1 MEFLETVNNR
11 HSVRDF
17 SDRLVK
23 RADLED
29 IVQTAGKA
37 PSWANDQPWKVVIA
51 TGQTLAEIKKNHL
64 ASSMNGRMENSEFP
78 SLHRASMGRQGQ
90 SNLRIWSS
98 GIHKFLGAN
107 VNDMYDDSANLFNA
121 PAIAYLLLPADL
133 SAWTTYDLGAFGQ
146 TLMLAA
152 KDKGIDSIP
161 AEEFVLNPTALHQI
175 LGIDNDYVIGMGIG
189 LGYAKDA
196 KINDFRSKRMDLT
209 KFLTIKD

>member
-121 PAIAYLLLPADL
+121 PAR
-133 SAWTTYDLGAFGQ
+133 TTYDLGAFGQ